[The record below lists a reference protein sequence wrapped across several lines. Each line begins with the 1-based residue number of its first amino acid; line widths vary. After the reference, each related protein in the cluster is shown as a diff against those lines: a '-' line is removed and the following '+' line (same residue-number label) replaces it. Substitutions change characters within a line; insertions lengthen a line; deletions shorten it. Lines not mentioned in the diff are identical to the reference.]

1 LSFLDPSYDAI
12 KALFTSNVFSRAAS
26 EKGAYYEHG
35 RRKEGGLAP
44 WILKISAK
52 NVNFLISSGKN
63 ISPLLAPPWKIF

>member
-35 RRKEGGLAP
+35 RRKEGAGGLGP
-44 WILKISAK
+44 LDFE
-52 NVNFLISSGKN
+52 NFSK
-63 ISPLLAPPWKIF
+63 KC